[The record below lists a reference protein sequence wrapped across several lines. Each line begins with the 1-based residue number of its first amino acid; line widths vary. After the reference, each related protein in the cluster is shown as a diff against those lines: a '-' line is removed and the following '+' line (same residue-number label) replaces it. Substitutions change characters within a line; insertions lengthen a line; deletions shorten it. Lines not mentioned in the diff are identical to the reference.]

1 MGNSVSTQDV
11 ATVPLQREPVPDGT
25 SGLHYSGRVYM
36 NEMPKLATG
45 LCAGVSAGADQIGD
59 LYDGGVSTAD
69 LPTDDGTKRVG
80 AAALQGYIQGL
91 VSKGAIPGSL
101 GSFKEQADA
110 DKAFYAT
117 VQEEYCFYEARYVAA
132 LSQFL
137 SQIADARGTD
147 TGAAQRSLTQTVALN
162 RRLNSL
168 LEIINYVGNDRA
180 QKVNARTAE
189 IEKANTDIQAKI
201 ATLQEQK
208 DFLESGDVRV
218 RTQQEMMRYSA
229 EKNRAMNIQIMFFV
243 ALNVVALGA
252 VLSIYKS
259 TGTRPL

>member
-1 MGNSVSTQDV
+1 MGNSVSTQDI
-11 ATVPLQREPVPDGT
+11 ATVPLQRDPVQDGT

-45 LCAGVSAGADQIGD
+45 LCKGVSASADQIAD
-59 LYDGGVSTAD
+59 IYENGVSTAD

-91 VSKGAIPGSL
+91 ITKGAIPGQL
-101 GSFKEQADA
+101 GSFDEQAAA
-110 DKAFYAT
+110 DKAFYAL
-117 VQEEYCFYEARYVAA
+117 VQDEYCFYEARYVAA

-147 TGAAQRSLTQTVALN
+147 TGAAQRSLNQTVALN

-180 QKVNARTAE
+180 QKVNSRSTN
-189 IEKANTDIQAKI
+189 IEQANADIQAKLS
-201 ATLQEQK
+201 TLQDQK
-208 DFLESGDVRV
+208 DFLESGDIRV
-218 RTQQEMMRYSA
+218 RTQQEMMRYSS

-243 ALNVVALGA
+243 ALNVVALGG
-252 VLSIYKS
+252 VLTIYKA
-259 TGTRPL
+259 TGSRL

>member
-45 LCAGVSAGADQIGD
+45 LCTGVSASADQIGD

-69 LPTDDGTKRVG
+69 LPVDDGSKRVG

-101 GSFKEQADA
+101 GSFDEQMKA
-110 DKAFYAT
+110 DKAFYAL
-117 VQEEYCFYEARYVAA
+117 VQDEYCFYEARYVAA

-147 TGAAQRSLTQTVALN
+147 TGAAQRSLNQTVALN

-180 QKVNARTAE
+180 QNVNARSAD
-189 IEKANTDIQAKI
+189 IDKANADIQAKI

-218 RTQQEMMRYSA
+218 RTQQEMMRYST

-259 TGTRPL
+259 TPRV

>member
-45 LCAGVSAGADQIGD
+45 LCKGVSAGADQIGD

-69 LPTDDGTKRVG
+69 LPTDDGSKRVG

-91 VSKGAIPGSL
+91 VAKGAIPGQL
-101 GSFKEQADA
+101 GSFNEQMAA
-110 DKAFYAT
+110 DKAFYAL
-117 VQEEYCFYEARYVAA
+117 VQDEYCFYEARYVAA

-137 SQIADARGTD
+137 SQIADMRGTD
-147 TGAAQRSLTQTVALN
+147 TGAAQRSLNQTVVLN

-180 QKVNARTAE
+180 QKVNARSAD
-189 IEKANTDIQAKI
+189 IDKANADIQSKI

-218 RTQQEMMRYSA
+218 RTQQEMMRYSS
-229 EKNRAMNIQIMFFV
+229 EKNHAMNIQIMFFV
-243 ALNVVALGA
+243 ALNIVALGT
-252 VLSIYKS
+252 VLSIYRS
-259 TGTRPL
+259 TGPRV